1 MGTPATRSDFTAL
14 VAQSNLIDVTTLD
27 QFLAKHSPSG
37 ELDEPPQLAAALV
50 RHKLLTPFQAEQLLQ
65 GRWRGFLIGR
75 YKVLAVLGVGGMG
88 KVFLCEHP
96 GMRRQVAIK
105 VLPPKLAEDKD
116 TVEAFYNE
124 ARALARLDHRNIV
137 HAYDA
142 AKDSGVHYLVL
153 EYVKGRTL
161 EDLVAKDGPLGAHRA
176 IDYLRQAALGLR
188 HAFGAGLVHRDVKP
202 GNFLVTDAGVLK
214 ILDLG
219 LARFCTGPE
228 SGTGSKP
235 GRVVGTLDY
244 MAPEQAL
251 NTGEVDHR
259 ADIYSLGATF
269 YFCLTGRPPFG
280 TGTVAQKMLW
290 HQMRTPEPIRK
301 TRGDLP
307 AQLTDIVEKMMAKDP
322 AERFQTADELLAAL
336 PSQDILI
343 VEAPPAEQGAID
355 TSLNLDAESPTLT
368 VRHRPDP
375 VPVRERWKPSIG
387 LVAGLCVLLAAAA
400 VAVLYVALRPARPQP
415 LPEGGPAANPAPA
428 VRQAQAPVGRKVWLC
443 ELQEQEASVGHGQF
457 GKGGQLGYE
466 NQQIVVDGQPS
477 PHGLSTHPPP
487 GGSAV
492 VRYDVQNR
500 AKLLT
505 GSAAVN
511 DSSLGQA
518 ATAVVFVVKGDGVV
532 KWESQPIRTKADTQP
547 FQVDVSGVARLE
559 LEVRCP
565 GDHGHAHAVWLE
577 PVLTLK

>member
-14 VAQSNLIDVTTLD
+14 VAQSNLIDVATLD
-27 QFLAKHSPSG
+27 QFLAKHSPAG
-37 ELDEPPQLAAALV
+37 ELDEPPRLAAALV

-105 VLPPKLAEDKD
+105 VLPPKLAADPD

-161 EDLVAKDGPLGAHRA
+161 EDVVAKDGPLSAHRA
-176 IDYLRQAALGLR
+176 IDYLRQAALGLQ
-188 HAFGAGLVHRDVKP
+188 HAFEAGLVHRDVKP

-235 GRVVGTLDY
+235 GQVVGTLDY

-269 YFCLTGRPPFG
+269 YYCLTGRPPFG

-290 HQMRTPEPIRK
+290 HQMRTPEPIQK

-307 AQLTDIVEKMMAKDP
+307 AQITDIVEKMMAKDP

-336 PSQDILI
+336 PSQDILV
-343 VEAPPAEQGAID
+343 VEAPPAEQGALD

-368 VRHRPDP
+368 VKHRPAP
-375 VPVRERWKPSIG
+375 APVRERWKPSIG

-400 VAVLYVALRPARPQP
+400 VAGLYVALRPGKPQP
-415 LPEGGPAANPAPA
+415 VPEGGPAAPPAA
-428 VRQAQAPVGRKVWLC
+428 VRQSQAPVGRKVWLC
-443 ELQEQEASVGHGQF
+443 ELPAHDAIVGHGQL
-457 GKGGQLGYE
+457 GTGGQLGYGNE
-466 NQQIVVDGQPS
+466 RIVVSGQPS
-477 PHGLSTHPPP
+477 PHGISMHPPTN
-487 GGSAV
+487 GSAT
-492 VRYDVQNR
+492 VRYEVQLR
-500 AKLLT
+500 AKLFT
-505 GSAAVN
+505 GTVAVN
-511 DSSLGQA
+511 DTANGQT
-518 ATAVVFVVKGDGVV
+518 ATPLVFVIKGDGAV
-532 KWESQPIRTKADTQP
+532 KWESKPVRVKDDAQP
-547 FQVDVSGVARLE
+547 FQVNVESVSRLE
-559 LEVRCP
+559 LEVHCP
-565 GDHGHAHAVWLE
+565 GANSHAHAVWLE
-577 PVLTLK
+577 PALTLK